1 MLAVAYQHTE
11 VDSRARQWEYILS
24 SFAPDALYC
33 RGGRGTGFVLSEAIA
48 IGSASDLPED
58 PLVVFAPQEGRYV
71 RGVISLVDF
80 EHPVSATYYFGS
92 DSTHMNPEEFGGRV
106 PDFLVYIPVDTQ
118 DELYSFAAYAIAAW
132 DRRMKA
138 V

>member
-1 MLAVAYQHTE
+1 
-11 VDSRARQWEYILS
+11 
-24 SFAPDALYC
+24 
-33 RGGRGTGFVLSEAIA
+33 
-48 IGSASDLPED
+48 
-58 PLVVFAPQEGRYV
+58 
-71 RGVISLVDF
+71 
-80 EHPVSATYYFGS
+80 
-92 DSTHMNPEEFGGRV
+92 MNPEEFGGRV